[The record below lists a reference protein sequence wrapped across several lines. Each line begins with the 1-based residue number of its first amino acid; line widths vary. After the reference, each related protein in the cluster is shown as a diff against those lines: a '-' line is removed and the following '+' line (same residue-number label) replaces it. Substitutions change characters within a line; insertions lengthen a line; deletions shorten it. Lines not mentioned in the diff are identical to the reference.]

1 MCWRERIKMGRQVAI
16 VSAGFSEHSSKRSD
30 VNIAE
35 LVSEAINDCL
45 RNAPSVGFEDIDGYV
60 TGNMPGFEGNSLPEL
75 WMTDWLGAR
84 NKSLMRVTTGG
95 TTGGSVGIAG
105 YYTVTAGLPNLD
117 TVLAV
122 AYEQQSQG
130 DTSVGLAN
138 VAYGEVTMLTHLG
151 LSYDQVGRLL
161 SAGAAIGVAAYQATN
176 YMRKTKITEEDL
188 ARVVVQ
194 NRRNAAKT
202 WWAHLK
208 MPDLTIEQVLDT
220 PYLSYPL
227 RYGMVCPASDGAC
240 AVLFTTE
247 EKAKDMCDIPAYV
260 NGVASVANEAA
271 ILGYNISG
279 SIQIDPSEQLGAMK
293 SSDLAYGQA
302 GISFPR
308 KEIDYAELYSPF
320 PNQELM
326 WVEKLGLSEETTAPQ
341 MYEDGITSLKGEL
354 PICCSGG
361 VNSTNAIGA
370 SALERT
376 AVAALQIMGKAS
388 NQVPKTVHTA
398 IGHGWGGSLN
408 LCTMMVLS
416 DEPQRKWR

>member
-1 MCWRERIKMGRQVAI
+1 MGRQVAI
-16 VSAGFSEHSSKRSD
+16 VSAGFSEHASKRSD
-30 VNIAE
+30 VNIVE
-35 LVSEAINDCL
+35 LVSEAVKDCL
-45 RNAPSVGFEDIDGYV
+45 KKAPSVSFEDIDAFA
-60 TGNMPGFEGNSLPEL
+60 TGNMPGFEGSNLPEL
-75 WMTDWLGAR
+75 WMTDWVGAR
-84 NKSLMRVTTGG
+84 NKPLMRVTTGG

-105 YYTVTAGLPNLD
+105 YYSVTAGLPGID
-117 TVLAV
+117 TVLAI
-122 AYEQQSQG
+122 AFEQQSQG

-138 VAYGEVTMLTHLG
+138 VAYGEVALLNHLG
-151 LSYDQVGRLL
+151 LTYDQVGRLL

-188 ARVVVQ
+188 AVVQ

-208 MPDLTIEQVLDT
+208 MPNLTIEQVIDT
-220 PYLSYPL
+220 PYISFPL

-240 AVLFTTE
+240 AVLFTIE
-247 EKAKDMCDIPAYV
+247 KKAKDMCDIPAYV
-260 NGVASVANEAA
+260 NGVASVAHETA
-271 ILGYNISG
+271 ILGYAASG
-279 SIQIDPSEQLGAMK
+279 SAQIDPSEQLGAMK
-293 SSDLAYGQA
+293 SSEVAYGQA

-308 KEIDYAELYSPF
+308 KEVDYAEVYAPF

-326 WVEKLGLSEETTAPQ
+326 WVEKLGLFEATTAPR
-341 MYEDGITSLKGEL
+341 MYENGVTALNGEL

-370 SALERT
+370 SALERP

-408 LCTMMVLS
+408 LCTMMVMS
-416 DEPQRKWR
+416 DEPRRKWR